1 MDPATVRKQEAELL
15 RRRIAAAPAADRQEG
30 RPPLRPDR
38 EFLALLE
45 NVRSLWNVGSMF
57 RTADGAGISR
67 LLLTGITGCPP
78 RPEISKTALG
88 ADEVI
93 EWEYLA
99 DPVEAAHRLRESGF
113 RILALETEE
122 EQGVAIDEVDPRG
135 RICLAVGHEVAGLS
149 GRLLELADEITY
161 LPMRGVKASLNVA
174 VAFGIA
180 AYQLAAARDEEPAP
194 AAETEERS
202 AGS

>member
-15 RRRIAAAPAADRQEG
+15 RRRIATSPAADRREG
-30 RPPLRPDR
+30 RPALRPDR
-38 EFLALLE
+38 GFLGLLE
-45 NVRSLWNVGSMF
+45 NVRSLWNVGSIF

-88 ADEVI
+88 AEEVI
-93 EWEYLA
+93 EWEYLPGPA
-99 DPVEAAHRLRESGF
+99 EAVQRLRESGF

-122 EQGVAIDEVDPRG
+122 EQGVAIDQVDPNG

-149 GRLLELADEITY
+149 GRLLELADDSPT
-161 LPMRGVKASLNVA
+161 
-174 VAFGIA
+174 
-180 AYQLAAARDEEPAP
+180 
-194 AAETEERS
+194 RS
-202 AGS
+202 PISPCEGSRHR